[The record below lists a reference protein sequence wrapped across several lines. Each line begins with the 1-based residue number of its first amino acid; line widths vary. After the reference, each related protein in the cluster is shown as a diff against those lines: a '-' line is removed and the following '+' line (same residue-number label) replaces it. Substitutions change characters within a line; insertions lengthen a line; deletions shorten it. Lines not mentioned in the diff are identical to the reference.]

1 MSFANQFL
9 ALCRLAAEGNSY
21 ENIVYDISE
30 EQDRELAKLKL
41 TAEGINIDSLTPEQL
56 AYFEDYSAGT

>member
-9 ALCRLAAEGNSY
+9 ALCRLAAEGKSY

-41 TAEGINIDSLTPEQL
+41 TAEGITIDSLTPEQL